1 MRPSLTLNCDWIKIL
16 LSNEHLP
23 SYVLPH
29 GFVVDLILEWVF
41 VEGGVSIGGE
51 LLGFLLRWI
60 VKEWI
65 KIDFKKKKFFSG
77 FFFLVNALICNI
89 ERSPLECPYHFI

>member
-23 SYVLPH
+23 SYVLSH

-41 VEGGVSIGGE
+41 VEGAVSNGGE
-51 LLGFLLRWI
+51 LLGFLLGWI

-65 KIDFKKKKFFSG
+65 KIDLKKKIKFG
-77 FFFLVNALICNI
+77 VCFLVNARICNI

>member
-23 SYVLPH
+23 SYVLSH

-41 VEGGVSIGGE
+41 VEGAVSNGGE
-51 LLGFLLRWI
+51 LLGFLLGWI
-60 VKEWI
+60 LKDLI
-65 KIDFKKKKFFSG
+65 KIDFFFFLKKIWG
-77 FFFLVNALICNI
+77 FFLVNAWICNI